1 MLFRS
6 PIIKDTFRQYTKQ
19 ELMDKLEQTGL
30 PFAPIARP
38 EELFDDPHL
47 AANDGLLPITVTDG
61 ERAGKQS
68 KLPALPLEM
77 SGRRFGIHRPVPRKG
92 QHTREVMTEAGY
104 SEDEINAM
112 IEQGVVGA
120 E

>member
-1 MLFRS
+1 L

-19 ELMDKLEQTGL
+19 ELMTKLEATGL

-47 AANDGLLPITVTDG
+47 NASDGLLEVTVTDG
-61 ERAGKQS
+61 DRAGDKAR
-68 KLPALPLEM
+68 LPALPLAM
-77 SGRRFGIHRPVPRKG
+77 NGQRFGIHRDVPRKG
-92 QHTREVMTEAGY
+92 QHTREVMAEAGY
-104 SEDEINAM
+104 ADDEIEAL
-112 IEQGVVGA
+112 IAQGAVGA